1 MDDSIW
7 ATKNI
12 HHYTLYNHY
21 SRLSG
26 VFLLSFTHLVSL
38 DRKIAVMSRDLH
50 YVFLISGP
58 FTDYNAC
65 LVTVF
70 SPLRR

>member
-1 MDDSIW
+1 MS
-7 ATKNI
+7 
-12 HHYTLYNHY
+12 
-21 SRLSG
+21 
-26 VFLLSFTHLVSL
+26 LLSFTDLVSL

-65 LVTVF
+65 LMTVF
-70 SPLRR
+70 FPSAAKLSYTKQQNGENSS